1 MLKVKQLLFVS
12 LMLLVCQVWAQT
24 YPFGEGFEGLPSGQV
39 PAGWGGSMK
48 VALAHGRDDSKGLIA
63 KLSSTIRQD
72 STITPPVGPLNSQSV
87 VSFYYRVVD
96 QNIYPSTPTV
106 LDDGD
111 TIDFFISTDNQNY
124 EQVHSI
130 NKSNH
135 ATNLNF
141 VRRQIWLG
149 PYSGSNVTLK
159 VRCRFGSGGG
169 YFVDFDTISFRNDP
183 QAAIAELNDDAA
195 LRVYPNPCNYAT
207 GCHIQVDAGEAAELL
222 VLDIAGRVV
231 YRAENFTKGTL
242 PANGWQPG
250 LYFVRAGTT
259 TRKLIVE

>member
-1 MLKVKQLLFVS
+1 MLKVKQLL
-12 LMLLVCQVWAQT
+12 MLVLLLYVCPVWAQT

-48 VALAHGRDDSKGLIA
+48 VALAHGRDDSKGLTA
-63 KLSSTIRQD
+63 RLSSAIRQD
-72 STITPPVGPLNSQSV
+72 STITPLVGPLNNQSV

-96 QNIYPSTPTV
+96 QNIYPSTPTI

-124 EQVHSI
+124 EQVHTI

-135 ATNLNF
+135 TTNLNF

-149 PYSGSNVTLK
+149 PYAGNNVTLK
-159 VRCRFGSGGG
+159 IRCRFGSGGG
-169 YFVDFDTISFRNDP
+169 YYVDFDTISFRNDP
-183 QAAIAELNDDAA
+183 QAAIGELNDDVA

-207 GCHIQVDAGEAAELL
+207 GCNVQIGAGQPAELV
-222 VLDIAGRVV
+222 VLDVMGRVV
-231 YRAENFTKGTL
+231 YRAVNFTQGIL
-242 PANGWQPG
+242 PTDGWQRG
-250 LYFVRAGTT
+250 IYFIRTGNT